1 VSQAST
7 KPSTVTVTVVQPEDY
22 EELASF
28 MATFPG
34 VKERSAASWLGRL
47 RAWWDLNPAFEQ
59 TFPRGWLIRDQGKM
73 GGKMGGRIG
82 GFFGSLPLRMQLAGK
97 DATAFAATSW
107 RVLPDYRGR
116 SIGLK
121 MRQLEVHK
129 EHLHF
134 STTPRE
140 DLVPLLK
147 RLGYQQIDRG
157 PGTDHQRQFILDGE
171 KFWRFRFRSTPAGP
185 VLAKVAAPALAA
197 AQAFRTRS
205 LGGSAANVRE
215 LTAADRSFD
224 ELWQRTRVRFANTN
238 VRTAEMVNWYCFAM
252 EPCDRKLLAYYDR
265 GTLAGFMVLLTKEE
279 PRRRFIECV
288 DVWIDPAAGEAT
300 VLAGLVAKA
309 VDCARRGSYERVLFP
324 HFDSRTA
331 ALYAS
336 LGLLAGPAWKK
347 REYVKGPPAL
357 MQTIRVDNS
366 YFVRAQGDYGL

>member
-1 VSQAST
+1 MNERAST

-28 MATFPG
+28 MAAFPG

-59 TFPRGWLIRDQGKM
+59 TFPRGWLIRDQGK
-73 GGKMGGRIG
+73 IG
-82 GFFGSLPLRMQLAGK
+82 GFFGSLPLRMQLDGK

-171 KFWRFRFRSTPAGP
+171 KFWRFRFRNAAAGP
-185 VLAKVAAPALAA
+185 LLAKVAAPALAA

-205 LGGSAANVRE
+205 LGGSSAGNVRE

-224 ELWQRTRVRFANTN
+224 ELWQRTRGRFANTN

-252 EPCDRKLLAYYDR
+252 QPSDKRLLAYHEGDA
-265 GTLAGFMVLLTKEE
+265 LLGFMILLVKED
-279 PRRRFIECV
+279 PGRKFIECV
-288 DVWIDPAAGEAT
+288 DVWMDPVAGESRILT
-300 VLAGLVAKA
+300 GLVARA
-309 VDCARRGSYERVLFP
+309 VELARRSACERVLFP
-324 HFDSRTA
+324 HFDARIA
-331 ALYAS
+331 GLYGTM
-336 LGLLAGPAWKK
+336 GLLEGPAWTK
-347 REYVKGPPAL
+347 REYVKGPPELTRA
-357 MQTIRVDNS
+357 IAPDNS